1 MKRLLFICSG
11 NTCRSPMAKGLFIK
25 HLEERNPELKGK
37 IEVVTAGTSPISGEG
52 ASSGAM
58 VVMKE
63 VGVDLS
69 CHVTQPVTAEMLT
82 QADWI
87 MTMTRDHR
95 DYLTRIY
102 GKNDKLYTLYEFLG
116 QDKDVLDP
124 YGGDEDSYRA
134 SRNELGQLMEML
146 VEKLESEVW

>member
-1 MKRLLFICSG
+1 
-11 NTCRSPMAKGLFIK
+11 MAQGLFIK

-37 IEVVTAGTSPISGEG
+37 IEVVTAGASPISGER

-69 CHVTQPVTAEMLT
+69 DHVAQPVTEAMLT
-82 QADWI
+82 QAEWI
-87 MTMTRDHR
+87 MTMTRGHR
-95 DYLTRIY
+95 DYLTRLY
-102 GKNDKLYTLYEFLG
+102 GENDKLYTLYEFLG

-124 YGGDEDSYRA
+124 YGGDVETYRA
-134 SRNELGQLMEML
+134 CRNELRQLMEML
-146 VEKLESEVW
+146 VEKLESEVR